1 MKTYEYD
8 GAAFDEPR
16 SHPWS
21 GSSSDP
27 GARYHDFA
35 ASPQLIRSELEDF
48 IPYRRYAAIEE
59 FYALLER
66 VNHPKSS
73 LESSDCAFNPPGP
86 NDSRLVKAALE
97 CSGRLM
103 LLYRD
108 LAQNTRKDRIS
119 WLKSAFHQ
127 QLGRLD
133 SKFALGMIGTTLV
146 PVRYL
151 ALPAEGQAGQQ
162 LLLAFWAYGKTEDDT
177 MQNLAR
183 LFRNLTLAL
192 RGVSARIVQGD

>member
-8 GAAFDEPR
+8 GSPFSEPR

-21 GSSSDP
+21 GSATDAS
-27 GARYHDFA
+27 ARYYDFT
-35 ASPQLIRSELEDF
+35 ASPELIRTSLEDF
-48 IPYRRYAAIEE
+48 LPFRHYPAVED

-66 VNHPKSS
+66 VNHPKSP
-73 LESSDCAFNPPGP
+73 LESSDCAFNPPAP
-86 NDSRLVKAALE
+86 NETRLVKAELE

-108 LAQNTRKDRIS
+108 LTLNTRRDRVS
-119 WLKSAFHQ
+119 WLKTAFHQ
-127 QLGRLD
+127 QLGHVD
-133 SKFALGMIGTTLV
+133 PKFRLGMIGTTLI

-151 ALPAEGQAGQQ
+151 TRPESEQAGEQ
-162 LLLAFWAYGKTEDDT
+162 LLLGFWAYGETLDAT

-183 LFRNLTLAL
+183 LFRNLTQAL